1 MGKIKR
7 DKTLGTGGGGGGSIY
22 SITQVM
28 APLLMSTGGVKSQTR
43 CDGEVV
49 PA

>member
-7 DKTLGTGGGGGGSIY
+7 DKTLGTGGSSGGSIY

-28 APLLMSTGGVKSQTR
+28 APLLLSTGGVKSQTR